1 MSEINKKLEII
12 ISQTNYNNNT
22 ALNEL
27 NKYNGDYIKVIR
39 NYLKKDIIETDTN
52 IDADAEQQCYCSNIN
67 KNVLGQTHNKSP
79 LTLNQEI
86 FKQFRQKFSS
96 QIQEI

>member
-12 ISQTNYNNNT
+12 ISQTNYNNNI

-39 NYLKKDIIETDTN
+39 NYLKKN
-52 IDADAEQQCYCSNIN
+52 IDVTAEQECYCSNID
-67 KNVLGQTHNKSP
+67 KNDLCQTHNKSP

-86 FKQFRQKFSS
+86 FKQFRQKFSN